1 MKNRRNIII
10 AFLLCA
16 TLIVS
21 VGYAK
26 VVDILDVDGTF
37 EYFSDR
43 HSLDADINFGEAIA
57 YNSGS
62 DNSNDIAEIVSSDTD
77 KAIFKVK
84 SLDAG
89 NKVAYFRF
97 RVDNTGTDS
106 AHIFLRN
113 YTSYGT
119 QTTQVGEDE
128 PVEAQLT
135 TLPLTVYYTWDSF
148 EYDLT
153 NLNHQ
158 GFFNDYSTW
167 ATAKTE
173 TPGNHS
179 HEVPAKNHMYLYIAV
194 TWNDSTIP
202 ENLVDLTANF
212 AFEFGVQTEAISGEH
227 VDE

>member
-21 VGYAK
+21 VGYAT

-37 EYFSDR
+37 EYFSEH
-43 HSLDADINFGEAIA
+43 HSLDADINFGEAKA

-62 DNSNDIAEIVSSDTD
+62 DNSNDIAEIVASDTD

-97 RVDNTGTDS
+97 RVDNVGTES

-113 YTSYGT
+113 STSYGT
-119 QTTQVGEDE
+119 TTTQEGDAD
-128 PVEAQLT
+128 PVVESLT
-135 TLPLTVYYTWDSF
+135 ALPLTVYYTWDSMAH
-148 EYDLT
+148 DLT
-153 NLNHQ
+153 NLNDQ
-158 GFFNDYSTW
+158 DFFNAYSTW

-173 TPGNHS
+173 TPGDHS
-179 HEVPAKNHMYLYIAV
+179 HEVPSDSNMYLYIAV

-212 AFEFGVQTEAISGEH
+212 AFEFGVQTEAIGEH